1 MRRKRYP
8 GSPRFGHGGHWGG
21 DPGKKKGKKRKASP
35 YNKFVSFHMKKGLT
49 MKQVARLWKHKK
61 AGHTVG
67 SFVAT
72 KARKGHKAS
81 KTHRR
86 AALNLKGLTKKQ
98 RRQIRI
104 KGAALQRSILH
115 SQREV
120 ARAWRKE
127 NQAKAVGDRQ
137 KLHEAKREKSAAQ
150 KKVKQAEAAL
160 DSVAAHYHSGSRGYA
175 AGMAHRHVK
184 LASEGSTYE
193 ERMGSS
199 GDPDRKLPKHAY
211 AKWLHKN
218 AGKFKTK
225 RERKAAWKK
234 HKHALLR
241 TSKARKGSRKAHKKA
256 HKGKKKGSRKVKR
269 HRSIRGYTTR
279 GLSRAEQRHM
289 HRQYRLATRRKG
301 GKGRKGGRK
310 GRRSP
315 R

>member
-1 MRRKRYP
+1 MRRLSRHRY
-8 GSPRFGHGGHWGG
+8 GYGGHYGS

-49 MKQVARLWKHKK
+49 MKQVARLWKSKK
-61 AGHTVG
+61 TGHAA
-67 SFVAT
+67 SAHHP
-72 KARKGHKAS
+72 KKKGHKGS
-81 KTHRR
+81 KKRSFY
-86 AALNLKGLTKKQ
+86 KGLTKPQ
-98 RRQIRI
+98 RRKLQVDRRKGERLIMAEQRKVAVAWKKENRARAAGDRKKLREAKAEKRAANKKVVALKHELHQIDPTWNEYEP
-104 KGAALQRSILH
+104 GGGGFHSIAH
-115 SQREV
+115 AHAQREESL
-120 ARAWRKE
+120 RA
-127 NQAKAVGDRQ
+127 
-137 KLHEAKREKSAAQ
+137 
-150 KKVKQAEAAL
+150 
-160 DSVAAHYHSGSRGYA
+160 
-175 AGMAHRHVK
+175 
-184 LASEGSTYE
+184 TY
-193 ERMGSS
+193 
-199 GDPDRKLPKHAY
+199 GDPDGRKLPKHAY